1 MGKALISENKTCLE
15 QTPLHKNAT
24 HHSVAC
30 FRLWIMGKMTA
41 DRSCSR
47 ATELSAADWVLE
59 RVTGSKL
66 ERFNFQQ
73 HFSVAVTL
81 QFSGGMEKRTKKH
94 TEIQNVKW
102 NNSNRIV
109 STIHY
114 MEEGGGVYY
123 MKTGGGTMT
132 WQRDKA
138 CTEIIHFSKCWRRS
152 PHIWERD
159 GSIKRRWRTRWGL
172 AGIRRQAHTQ
182 RELRT
187 DRTGRAEGG
196 WNHGSVT
203 KLPLKST
210 HAEKNQI
217 FPREA
222 ATQRGHAD
230 PDTLDRPASQSRRIF
245 LKMMHL
251 KTHFTVLCSSF

>member
-1 MGKALISENKTCLE
+1 M
-15 QTPLHKNAT
+15 
-24 HHSVAC
+24 
-30 FRLWIMGKMTA
+30 
-41 DRSCSR
+41 
-47 ATELSAADWVLE
+47 
-59 RVTGSKL
+59 
-66 ERFNFQQ
+66 
-73 HFSVAVTL
+73 
-81 QFSGGMEKRTKKH
+81 
-94 TEIQNVKW
+94 

-109 STIHY
+109 SSVHY
-114 MEEGGGVYY
+114 VEEGGGVYS

-152 PHIWERD
+152 PHIWRGTAPLNVAEEPD
-159 GSIKRRWRTRWGL
+159 GVWQGL
-172 AGIRRQAHTQ
+172 DDKHTQ

-210 HAEKNQI
+210 HEEKNQI

-230 PDTLDRPASQSRRIF
+230 TLDRPASQSRRIF
-245 LKMMHL
+245 LENW
-251 KTHFTVLCSSF
+251 CI